1 MFAMLA
7 EGGGHGTPAL
17 VEFVNHYIGEPVYHF
32 QMTYTVPL
40 WNRLFDALGANTNA
54 ETLFGPYSP
63 ETAVPWWTV
72 MFVLACVISLTLIW
86 ILKGKLTDEPDNGQ
100 QFLEVVMEKFRNLL
114 RDIVGAHGMKYLPV
128 VATFGVLIFVS
139 NVLAFIPGLLPPTAS
154 VNTTFALGI
163 TSFIYYNY
171 IGIKENGLF
180 GHLKHFM
187 GPVLF
192 IAPMLFVIEM
202 ISNFVRP
209 VSLGIRLFGNIF
221 ADEQVAATIA
231 NLYPPYTNWILPVF
245 VMPLGLF
252 VAFMQT
258 FVFVFLSVLYVAEV
272 SHEPHAD
279 HAHDAG
285 HQAHETDASPEGAQL
300 TAPV

>member
-1 MFAMLA
+1 
-7 EGGGHGTPAL
+7 
-17 VEFVNHYIGEPVYHF
+17 
-32 QMTYTVPL
+32 
-40 WNRLFDALGANTNA
+40 
-54 ETLFGPYSP
+54 
-63 ETAVPWWTV
+63 
-72 MFVLACVISLTLIW
+72 
-86 ILKGKLTDEPDNGQ
+86 
-100 QFLEVVMEKFRNLL
+100 MEKFRNLL
-114 RDIVGAHGMKYLPV
+114 RDVVGPHGRKYLPI

-154 VNTTFALGI
+154 INVTAALGI
-163 TSFIYYNY
+163 SSFVYYNY
-171 IGIKENGLF
+171 IGIKENGLL

-192 IAPMLFVIEM
+192 IAPLLFIIEI

-209 VSLGIRLFGNIF
+209 VSLSIRLFGNIF
-221 ADEQVAATIA
+221 ADEQVANTVS

-272 SHEPHAD
+272 SHAPHAD
-279 HAHDAG
+279 HDHDAG
-285 HQAHETDASPEGAQL
+285 HQAHETDAPPQGAQL

>member
-1 MFAMLA
+1 MLAMLA

-17 VEFVNHYIGEPVYHF
+17 VEFVNTYIGEPVYRF
-32 QMTYTVPL
+32 QMNYTVPL
-40 WNRLFDALGANTNA
+40 WNRLFERLGMETNA
-54 ETLFGPYSP
+54 EQIYGPYSP

-72 MFVLACVISLTLIW
+72 MFVLACLVSMLLIW
-86 ILKGKLTDEPDNGQ
+86 VFKGRLSEDNPHNGQ
-100 QFLEVVMEKFRNLL
+100 QFLEIVMEKFRGLL
-114 RDIVGAHGMKYLPV
+114 RDIVGPHGLKYLPV
-128 VATFGVLIFVS
+128 VATFGVLIFVA
-139 NVLAFIPGLLPPTAS
+139 NVMAFIPGLLPPTAS
-154 VNTTFALGI
+154 VNVTFALGI
-163 TSFIYYNY
+163 SSFIYYNY
-171 IGIKENGLF
+171 IGIKENGIF

-192 IAPMLFVIEM
+192 IAPLLFIIEV

-221 ADEQVAATIA
+221 ADEQVAATIT
-231 NLYPPYTNWILPVF
+231 NLAPPYSYWLLPLPT
-245 VMPLGLF
+245 MALGLF

-272 SHEPHAD
+272 SHHDDHEAHDDGQAE
-279 HAHDAG
+279 HAHDTA
-285 HQAHETDASPEGAQL
+285 EGGSL